1 MCVEHKDW
9 NAKQDAGQEDAEF
22 ERKLRIAM
30 QRQAAP
36 VGMKQRVL
44 AHARERRQARHG
56 RVWMLQRI
64 AASVVL
70 AALVGGFAVYRQ
82 VQERETARETERVME
97 QRKGE
102 QAREQVLIAMRITS
116 RTLDRVNQRLVEQSR

>member
-1 MCVEHKDW
+1 MEHKDW
-9 NAKQDAGQEDAEF
+9 KQEDDAEF

-44 AHARERRQARHG
+44 AHARERRQVRHG

-82 VQERETARETERVME
+82 VQERETAREVE

-116 RTLDRVNQRLVEQSR
+116 RTLGRVNQRLVEQSR

>member
-9 NAKQDAGQEDAEF
+9 QEPDDAEF
-22 ERKLRIAM
+22 ERKLRVAM

-44 AHARERRQARHG
+44 AHARELRQARHG
-56 RVWMLQRI
+56 RMWMVQRI

-70 AALVGGFAVYRQ
+70 ATLVGGFAVYRQ
-82 VQERETARETERVME
+82 VQERETAREME

-102 QAREQVLIAMRITS
+102 QAREQVLTAMRITT
-116 RTLDRVNQRLVEQSR
+116 RALDRVNRRLVEQSR